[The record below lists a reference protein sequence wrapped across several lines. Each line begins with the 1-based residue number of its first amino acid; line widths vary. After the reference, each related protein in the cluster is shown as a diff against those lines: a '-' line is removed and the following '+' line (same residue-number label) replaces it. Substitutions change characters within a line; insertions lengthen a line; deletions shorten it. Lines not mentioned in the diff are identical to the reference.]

1 MNVDIPM
8 SFVGSHW
15 VESRVVVLGEAAF
28 PTVGLV
34 QMQQGREEEK

>member
-8 SFVGSHW
+8 SFVGSHL
-15 VESRVVVLGEAAF
+15 VESRVVLGEAAF